1 MCRACPIAPCCPA
14 ACARAL
20 APSAVV
26 PDATYS
32 RLLLVKHKQQE
43 HGAVS
48 PSRAAGTASA
58 HHTALAL
65 LSCCAYACARPVSAL
80 TCTALLCCATLTL
93 SRPVHGIA
101 SVGIK
106 GLPLPL
112 ARTAH
117 RQPSTSSKRLLLPC
131 FPPLSRR
138 HHRQL
143 TTASVLPHLHAL
155 EELPVEA
162 YLTGPVTQHLFHR
175 SSTAPLSHRRSRR
188 CAAPAR
194 CHLLSVRTQAQD
206 IVRQVRHRPWVIAK
220 NTFSS
225 AGRLGSRAKSFAWLH
240 RRALAPVGR
249 PHRSWA
255 ARTRPPDHYSGRPSG
270 PFSTAS

>member
-80 TCTALLCCATLTL
+80 TCTALLCCAKRHADAKP
-93 SRPVHGIA
+93 SRPWHRKRGY
-101 SVGIK
+101 K

-143 TTASVLPHLHAL
+143 TTASVLPHVHAL

-162 YLTGPVTQHLFHR
+162 YLTRPVTQHLFHR
-175 SSTAPLSHRRSRR
+175 SSTTPLSRRRSRR

-194 CHLLSVRTQAQD
+194 CHLPSVRTQAQD
-206 IVRQVRHRPWVIAK
+206 IVRRVRHRPWVIAK

-225 AGRLGSRAKSFAWLH
+225 AGRLGSRAKSFA
-240 RRALAPVGR
+240 
-249 PHRSWA
+249 
-255 ARTRPPDHYSGRPSG
+255 
-270 PFSTAS
+270 

>member
-1 MCRACPIAPCCPA
+1 VQLALPLLTTLRWHSCLVVHTHAP
-14 ACARAL
+14 
-20 APSAVV
+20 APSL
-26 PDATYS
+26 
-32 RLLLVKHKQQE
+32 R
-43 HGAVS
+43 
-48 PSRAAGTASA
+48 SRARLCSA
-58 HHTALAL
+58 AP
-65 LSCCAYACARPVSAL
+65 S
-80 TCTALLCCATLTL
+80 ATLTL

-117 RQPSTSSKRLLLPC
+117 RQPSTSSKRLLLPY

-143 TTASVLPHLHAL
+143 TTAAVLPHLHAL

-175 SSTAPLSHRRSRR
+175 SSTAPLSRRRSRR

-225 AGRLGSRAKSFAWLH
+225 AGLTAHG
-240 RRALAPVGR
+240 PQGPGR
-249 PHRSWA
+249 PTTIREGQAGHFRPQ
-255 ARTRPPDHYSGRPSG
+255 ARPRAGKSAQGRFWEFKISF
-270 PFSTAS
+270 PFSRLFQI